1 MPVTVE
7 GGRNIPSWYDIERFT
22 DSIEDFVDDKTRII
36 QSAQFVTGI
45 VQELVAK
52 DGIAPEKIVL
62 GGFSQGGAVAL
73 TAALHGASALG
84 PGVSLGGVFALS
96 SYLPMRDMYPSPMM
110 PDPSAAYR
118 TKVLIVHG
126 DDDAILPLEFGQ
138 VTAEKL
144 RAMGANV
151 EFHAM
156 RGMGHERLGDEETAI
171 LRQWLAQLV

>member
-1 MPVTVE
+1 
-7 GGRNIPSWYDIERFT
+7 
-22 DSIEDFVDDKTRII
+22 
-36 QSAQFVTGI
+36 
-45 VQELVAK
+45 
-52 DGIAPEKIVL
+52 
-62 GGFSQGGAVAL
+62 
-73 TAALHGASALG
+73 
-84 PGVSLGGVFALS
+84 
-96 SYLPMRDMYPSPMM
+96 MRDMYPSPMM